1 MGHTLRISVSE
12 RPAQGGI
19 VSCRQVSVRERFLH
33 NQSLLEEYSR
43 FRGALIELGRV
54 GNAFTAE
61 VAWTPPLSFAF
72 QVPDAVSGTCTII
85 CVTYSGDTKIGTKT
99 CTLKLSVPASVKPSI
114 GSLTAERVDGTV
126 PSSWGIYVQSKS
138 RAKLT
143 VNGAAGRYGSS
154 IVSYSISGGGFSSNA
169 SSFTTGYLNSY
180 GSTTF
185 TATVTDSRGKNLVF
199 RR

>member
-33 NQSLLEEYSR
+33 NQSLLEEYIR

-61 VAWTPPLSFAF
+61 VAWTPPLSLAS
-72 QVPDAVSGTCTII
+72 QVPDAVSGTCTIT

-114 GSLTAERVDGTV
+114 SSLTAECIDGTV
-126 PSSWGIYVQSKS
+126 SSSWGIYVQSKS
-138 RAKLT
+138 RARLA
-143 VNGAAGRYGSS
+143 VNGAAGIYGSS
-154 IVSYSISGGGFSSNA
+154 IVSYSISGGGFAGSA
-169 SSFTTGYLNSY
+169 ASFTTGYLNSY
-180 GSTTF
+180 GSITF